1 MRLDRNNIKTK
12 RNFDSLVEMLL
23 VTSYFQIYLHN
34 IFLIQDETI
43 IYYIVI
49 CCLHIDGKIN
59 HNFTVIIFKIEN
71 IFDHILKGQ
80 ISHAPGFA

>member
-34 IFLIQDETI
+34 IFLIQ
-43 IYYIVI
+43 V
-49 CCLHIDGKIN
+49 
-59 HNFTVIIFKIEN
+59 
-71 IFDHILKGQ
+71 
-80 ISHAPGFA
+80 